1 MKKISKATTGVD
13 NGLTRRYE
21 VIEKGKKVYKN
32 VKNAKEVLY
41 FLLGLGFEVLEK
53 INKKKIKEFKLLK
66 QRKEVNKIWQRE
78 K

>member
-1 MKKISKATTGVD
+1 MTYIGKATTGVD

-41 FLLGLGFEVLEK
+41 LIVASYSVVG
-53 INKKKIKEFKLLK
+53 
-66 QRKEVNKIWQRE
+66 
-78 K
+78 